1 MFKRTVKVVLL
12 AVSLSTIVPA
22 SNANSLINVGIWLI
36 SGRTSEIYG
45 RQDGIADSQGQ
56 IQWVTCLE
64 SLSGPTLYPKR
75 DNLNYSYTV
84 SGPLGVISSGTYAPT
99 WIDSMSS
106 CTGNNGGNQY
116 SVAYNLT
123 GLTAGTTY
131 QFTVNGSIAGAS
143 FTSSKSFTTLG
154 APTPTPTPTP
164 TSSETSTATSTPT
177 PTSSETSTATS
188 TPTPAPTSSETSTAT
203 STPTPAPTR
212 SETSTATSTP
222 TPAPTPTPTP
232 TPTPK
237 STPNATVVEDD
248 GDEEDPSATLGI
260 SQQSNGKY
268 KLLISSN
275 IAEDQLI
282 ITATRK
288 GYKSITYR
296 VNTNDSGDA
305 VVITKRNL
313 SGYTLTLRYNGD
325 YLDKAKAR

>member
-1 MFKRTVKVVLL
+1 MFKRIVKVVLI

-164 TSSETSTATSTPT
+164 TRSETSTATPT
-177 PTSSETSTATS
+177 PIPTRSETSTATP
-188 TPTPAPTSSETSTAT
+188 TPT
-203 STPTPAPTR
+203 PTR

-222 TPAPTPTPTP
+222 TPTP

-237 STPNATVVEDD
+237 STSNTTVVEDD
-248 GDEEDPSATLGI
+248 GDEEDPSATLGV
-260 SQQSNGKY
+260 SKRSNGKY
-268 KLLISSN
+268 QLLISSN
-275 IAEDQLI
+275 VADDRLV

-305 VVITKRNL
+305 SIITARNL
-313 SGYTLTLRYNGD
+313 SGFTLTLRYNGD
-325 YLDKAKAR
+325 YLDKVKAK